1 MSAYP
6 ARERRQPVRIGAR
19 LKSGRGWS
27 DVVIRNVSPRG
38 IMGLCAAPP
47 ARGDYVEVRCGACVI
62 VARVAWT
69 NENCFGARAQDVI
82 VLPDLIAGSRGR
94 ESPAQERRRQARPQ
108 SSTVPVPSL
117 AARAAA
123 SSRVARTLDFLA
135 IVLAGATAASIAA
148 GVAHDAMARPADHI
162 AQALSKGAKP

>member
-6 ARERRQPVRIGAR
+6 AREIRQPVRIGAR
-19 LKSGRGWS
+19 LKSGRGWT

-38 IMGLCAAPP
+38 IMGRCAAPP
-47 ARGDYVEVRCGACVI
+47 ARGDYVEVRCGDCVI

-69 NENCFGARAQDVI
+69 DNDSFGARAQDKI
-82 VLPDLIAGSRGR
+82 VLPDLIAGSQGR
-94 ESPAQERRRQARPQ
+94 ETPAQERRQQARPQ
-108 SSTVPVPSL
+108 PSALPAQSL

-123 SSRVARTLDFLA
+123 STRVARTLDFLA
-135 IVLAGATAASIAA
+135 IVLAGATAASLAA